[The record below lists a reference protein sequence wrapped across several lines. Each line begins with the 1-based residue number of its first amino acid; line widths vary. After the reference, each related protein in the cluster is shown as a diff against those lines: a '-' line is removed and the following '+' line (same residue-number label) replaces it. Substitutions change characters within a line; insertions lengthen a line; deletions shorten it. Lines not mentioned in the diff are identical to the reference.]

1 MSFEANTH
9 ALKRTLRSRSFWQ
22 WISLAAGL
30 YLLIRLL
37 RPPPPK
43 PVRHTF
49 EPLHVTPVSEE
60 SNDGIDWTRYAY
72 VQYVTDKEYLC
83 NSLMM
88 FESLHR
94 LGSKADRVLLYP
106 QDWELYPKPKT
117 WESMFLRQA
126 QDDYKVHIVPV
137 RPQHSESGEG
147 TWAESFTKLLAF
159 KQTQYD
165 RVLSLDSDATI
176 LKPLDELFFLPDHP
190 VAAPHAYWLP
200 DVDTISSAILLI
212 KPSMDEFKRVMKS
225 MYSRSSSD
233 EFYDME
239 VINDLY
245 AGDAMILPNEHWVV
259 SGEFRR
265 KSHHGY
271 LDEGETWDPQ
281 RVLNETKLVHFSDWP
296 RPKPWF
302 PASEEILLKTMPAC
316 DTMPGSA
323 HKDCRNRDA
332 WNWLYS
338 DFQERRERVCGVAFT
353 LY

>member
-1 MSFEANTH
+1 
-9 ALKRTLRSRSFWQ
+9 
-22 WISLAAGL
+22 
-30 YLLIRLL
+30 
-37 RPPPPK
+37 
-43 PVRHTF
+43 
-49 EPLHVTPVSEE
+49 
-60 SNDGIDWTRYAY
+60 
-72 VQYVTDKEYLC
+72 
-83 NSLMM
+83 M

-106 QDWELYPKPKT
+106 QQWELNPQQKT
-117 WESMFLRQA
+117 WESMFIRQA
-126 QDDYKVHIVPV
+126 QDKYKVHIQPV
-137 RPQHSESGEG
+137 KPQYAESHTDG

-176 LKPLDELFFLPDHP
+176 LKPLDDLFFLPDHP

-200 DVDTISSAILLI
+200 EPDTLSSAILLI
-212 KPSMDEFKRVMKS
+212 KPSTHEFQRVIKA
-225 MYSRSSSD
+225 MYEHSTSS

-239 VINDLY
+239 VINDVY
-245 AGDAMILPNEHWVV
+245 AGTALILPKEHWVV
-259 SGEFRR
+259 SGEFRL
-265 KSHHGY
+265 KSHHKY
-271 LDEGETWDPQ
+271 LDEGETWDPE

-302 PASEEILLKTMPAC
+302 PVSEEVLLKTLPAC

-338 DFQERRERVCGVAFT
+338 DFQERREFSRGSVGWPSRYISANE
-353 LY
+353 LRDGI